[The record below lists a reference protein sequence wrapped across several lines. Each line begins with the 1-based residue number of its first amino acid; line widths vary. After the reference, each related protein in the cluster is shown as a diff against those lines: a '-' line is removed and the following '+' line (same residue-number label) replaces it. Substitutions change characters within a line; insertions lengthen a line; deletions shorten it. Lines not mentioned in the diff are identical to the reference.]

1 MEVFSLADSGKAM
14 DPLRSQIAR
23 LIEVV
28 GTPRFETEM
37 FQAARA
43 ATNCDHMTAY
53 AISGNAPPRLL
64 LAANTGPAP
73 VARSL
78 AKKYV
83 SQYWKLD
90 PTNKAVSACNGRSD
104 IAVRIF
110 PEEDIDDQSY
120 RYECFTAVQMM
131 ERFTLVRHHGTDA
144 FRIHFLSSCRNGR
157 FTPSDVNHIVSS
169 ADLLVS
175 LLKKHDATGTSAS
188 EESTPQLFLNRLRLV
203 EPSIPDREAQV
214 CTAIMLGMTSEAI
227 ALKLGISV
235 NTVLTYRKRA
245 YGRLNISCQNEL
257 MRLVLS

>member
-1 MEVFSLADSGKAM
+1 MEVFSLADFGKAM

-28 GTPRFETEM
+28 GTPQFETEM
-37 FQAARA
+37 FQAVRGA
-43 ATNCDHMTAY
+43 ANCEHLTAY
-53 AISGNAPPRLL
+53 AISDNAPPRLL
-64 LAANTGPAP
+64 LAANTGATAI
-73 VARSL
+73 ARSL
-78 AKKYV
+78 ANKYI
-83 SQYWKLD
+83 SQFWKLD
-90 PTNKAVSACNGRSD
+90 PTNKAVSACNAQSD

-110 PEEDIDDQSY
+110 PEEDIDDQLY

-131 ERFTLVRHHGTDA
+131 ERFTVVRHYGA
-144 FRIHFLSSCRNGR
+144 AKYRMHFLAGSRYGR
-157 FTPSDVNHIVSS
+157 FAQTDISHIIAS

-175 LLKKHDATGTSAS
+175 LLKKHDAAGTSVTDELA
-188 EESTPQLFLNRLRLV
+188 PQLFFNRLRLI
-203 EPSIPDREAQV
+203 EPGIPDREAQV
-214 CTAIMLGMTSEAI
+214 CTAIMLGITSEAI

>member
-1 MEVFSLADSGKAM
+1 MEVISLTDSDRAR

-28 GTPRFETEM
+28 GTPRFETEL
-37 FQAARA
+37 FQAARD
-43 ATNCDHMTAY
+43 ATNCEHMTAY
-53 AISGNAPPRLL
+53 VLSDGAPPRLL
-64 LAANTGPAP
+64 LAANTGATA

-78 AKKYV
+78 ANKYV
-83 SQYWKLD
+83 AQYWKLD
-90 PTNKAVSACNGRSD
+90 PTNKAVSACQRRSHL
-104 IAVRIF
+104 AVRIF
-110 PEEDIDDQSY
+110 PEEDIDDQLY

-131 ERFTLVRHHGTDA
+131 ERFTLVRHCGA
-144 FRIHFLSSCRNGR
+144 EEYRIHLLAGCRYGR
-157 FTPSDVNHIVSS
+157 FTPSDISNIVGS

-175 LLKKHDATGTSAS
+175 LLKRHDAAGISTSDDL
-188 EESTPQLFLNRLRLV
+188 TPQLFLNRLRLV
-203 EPSIPDREAQV
+203 EPGIPDREAEV